1 MNKKGF
7 TLIELLVVVAI
18 IGILAT
24 IVLTSLASARAKAR
38 DAAIQAALSGAR
50 TTLEMEN
57 LDNGAY
63 PASNDLDSIAHNAIE
78 SIEKNNGETGS
89 NSWAYAT
96 DGDNYYFSANLN
108 AGNQDG
114 NIFCV
119 DSTGFAGIVSSVGGS
134 YSCNL

>member
-50 TTLEMEN
+50 TTLEMYN
-57 LDNGAY
+57 LDHDEY
-63 PASNDLDSIAHNAIE
+63 PDEGDVGPSGELSNAIA
-78 SIEKNNGETGS
+78 SINKNNNNAG
-89 NSWAYAT
+89 WDYAT
-96 DGDNYYFSANLN
+96 DGVNYYLSANLN
-108 AGNQDG
+108 NGSD
-114 NIFCV
+114 IFCV
-119 DSTGFAGIVSSVGGS
+119 DSTGFAGVLTAVGGT
-134 YSCNL
+134 YSCNS